1 MLTGEGRIED
11 IFGNAADDHGMD
23 TAGDGTAFSMI
34 DDLRWLAR
42 MVAMIGGDDVLR
54 IVHDNRVHATHMRDI
69 RMRRGLVM
77 VMTRHRPGIGQ
88 RRKQHRH
95 PDQNGRQQLRLSQCP
110 P

>member
-42 MVAMIGGDDVLR
+42 MVDQTGGYDVLR
-54 IVHDNRVHATHMRDI
+54 IMHDTRLRDTS
-69 RMRRGLVM
+69 MRRRLVM